1 MDIDVNQASSVFV
14 ALTAFAA
21 WISFTC
27 GVAVM
32 VASLCIRMRERATKR
47 LKEQKNK
54 LWWERRKAYWASPE
68 GQYERE
74 HGPKTRLP
82 DCLHVDGI
90 N

>member
-1 MDIDVNQASSVFV
+1 MDIDVNQASKFV
-14 ALTAFAA
+14 ALVAAGTAFAA
-21 WISFTC
+21 WISFTY
-27 GVAVM
+27 M
-32 VASLCIRMRERATKR
+32 VTAMLSRMCERATKR
-47 LKEQKNK
+47 LKEQKDK
-54 LWWERRKAYWASPE
+54 SECERRKAYWASPE